1 MNREQYYALGAYH
14 SYACFLMLILISIT
28 NTMQRAAISYMFS
41 YQSMDQEKYEDPHY
55 NIRADIPDMTNENF
69 NHIAGDSFTIFYAF
83 MVLLTGAASDLFN
96 RKALLLGSC
105 FMWCMT
111 TYLSSFAMTFNQLY
125 ILRIIMAI
133 FNAASGPCSY
143 SLITDW
149 IPPENRVMAY
159 SVYALGVQ
167 AGGPFSS
174 FNTPILEWLGWRATF
189 QYLSL
194 MGFIVLALSIV
205 LFDEPERGRFDI
217 A

>member
-1 MNREQYYALGAYH
+1 
-14 SYACFLMLILISIT
+14 
-28 NTMQRAAISYMFS
+28 
-41 YQSMDQEKYEDPHY
+41 
-55 NIRADIPDMTNENF
+55 MTDANF
-69 NHIAGDSFTIFYAF
+69 GHIAGDSFTIFYAF
-83 MVLLTGAASDLFN
+83 MVLISGTASDLVN
-96 RKALLLGSC
+96 RKLLLLGSC

-111 TYLSSFAMTFNQLY
+111 TYLSSFCMTFNQLY

-133 FNAASGPCSY
+133 FNAVSGPCSY

-174 FNTPILEWLGWRATF
+174 FNTPIIEWLGWRAAF
-189 QYLSL
+189 QYLAL
-194 MGFIVLALSIV
+194 MGFIVLALSIIV
-205 LFDEPERGRFDI
+205 FDEPERGRFDI